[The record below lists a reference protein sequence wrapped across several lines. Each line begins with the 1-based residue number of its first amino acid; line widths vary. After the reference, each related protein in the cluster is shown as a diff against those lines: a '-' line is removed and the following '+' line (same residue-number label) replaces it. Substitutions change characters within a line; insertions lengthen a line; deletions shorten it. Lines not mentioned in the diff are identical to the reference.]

1 VYFEVPGE
9 RKLAGRRLLEIKSLT
24 QNTQGFHWVRT
35 AGFFGTAFGWGAW
48 TFRVALPI
56 MKRFNHLGE
65 ANRVPLELKATI
77 NLPKTA
83 FPMKANL
90 PQNEPKMLA
99 RWEEA
104 RIYERIREAR
114 KGAPTYILHD
124 GPPYTSGPIHM
135 GTALNKC
142 LKDFIVKS
150 KTMAGFDAPYVP
162 GWDCHGLPIEIKV
175 DKELGGKKLQM
186 RPLDVRAE
194 CRKYAQKYLDLQRQQ
209 FKRIGVFG
217 RFDRPYATMN
227 PQYESVVLSTFF
239 SFYEHGFVYKGL
251 RAVYW
256 CMHDETALA
265 EAEVEYE
272 NHTSPTVYVKYGL
285 LDDPAGIDA
294 ALAGKKVS
302 TIIWTTTPW
311 TLPASMAVAFHPD
324 EEYVGLESGGEVYI
338 VAAKLAKDVAEKCGL
353 ADSRE
358 LAHFPGRKME
368 RLNFQ
373 HPFLDRK
380 ILGVLADYV
389 TMDTG
394 TGVVHT
400 APSHGAED
408 FITGV
413 KYGLDATSNVD
424 EKGILRNG
432 LAEYTGKRVW
442 DANQPIIELL
452 KSRGALLHTEKTE
465 HSYPHCWRCHNPVI
479 FRATEQWFISM
490 ETPMPGGKSEED
502 TLRRR
507 TLEEIK
513 QVKWDPAWGEERLS
527 NMIATRPD
535 WCISRQRVWGVPIA
549 VFLCESC
556 GKPLNDSAVN
566 KKVVELFARS
576 GADAWFTSESDT
588 ILAAGTK
595 CPHCGGTKFEKETDI
610 FDVWLE
616 SGASYLALVADEP
629 AYPWPSDLYLEG
641 GDQYRGWFQSSLLCA
656 MGTHGTPPY
665 KGVVTPGWT
674 LDEKGQAMSKS
685 RGNDVDPVDISD
697 RLGAEVVR
705 LWVASVDFREDV
717 VGSEKLMLRIA
728 ENYRKIRNT
737 FRYILG
743 NLGDFNPQA
752 NAVPFEQMAAL
763 DQYMLRQALA
773 FASDVKNSYLEFAF
787 HKIYHRLNH
796 FCIVDLSA
804 FYFDVLKDR
813 LYISAPKSQARR
825 SAQTAIW
832 RIGEALVR
840 LIAPIM
846 SFISEEV
853 WDHLPKSGGRAESVH
868 LALFPSAEEILGDA
882 GSVASEGSGSD
893 KSAEDWVTLRSVR
906 DEVLKALEEA
916 RNSKLIGTGLEA
928 QVMLTAS
935 DPVYTVLSRH
945 AAELRYLFIVSAVTL
960 TPGSGNGT
968 GGVHVEVKKADGAKC
983 ERCWNYSTRVGEDKE
998 YPTVCER
1005 CSAVL
1010 KEIGA

>member
-1 VYFEVPGE
+1 MD
-9 RKLAGRRLLEIKSLT
+9 LKS
-24 QNTQGFHWVRT
+24 
-35 AGFFGTAFGWGAW
+35 
-48 TFRVALPI
+48 
-56 MKRFNHLGE
+56 
-65 ANRVPLELKATI
+65 TI

-83 FPMKANL
+83 FSMKANL

-99 RWEEA
+99 RWEQMA
-104 RIYERIREAR
+104 IYERVRQAR
-114 KGAPTYILHD
+114 KGAPLYVLHD
-124 GPPYTSGPIHM
+124 GPPYTSGPIHL
-135 GTALNKC
+135 GTAMNKC

-150 KTMAGFDAPYVP
+150 KTMSGMDAPYVP

-186 RPLDVRAE
+186 RPTDVRAE
-194 CRKYAQKYLDLQRQQ
+194 CRKYAQKFLDLQRQQ

-217 RFDRPYATMN
+217 RFDNPYATMN
-227 PQYESVVLSTFF
+227 PQYESVVLETFF
-239 SFYEHGFVYKGL
+239 SFYEKGFVYKGL

-272 NHTSPTVYVKYGL
+272 NHTSSTVWVKYRL
-285 LDDPAGIDA
+285 LDDPSSIDA
-294 ALAGKKVS
+294 ALAGKKAS

-324 EEYVGLESGGEVYI
+324 EEYVALESGDEVYI
-338 VAAKLAKDVAEKCGL
+338 VASKLAKDVAEKCGL
-353 ADSRE
+353 ADVRE

-408 FITGV
+408 FMTGV

-424 EKGILRNG
+424 EKGIMRNG
-432 LAEYTGKRVW
+432 LPEYEGKRVW
-442 DANQPIIELL
+442 DANAPIIELL
-452 KSRGALLHTEKTE
+452 RSRGALLHTEKTE

-490 ETPMPGGKSEED
+490 ETPMPGGKSKDD
-502 TLRRR
+502 TLRSR

-513 QVKWDPAWGEERLS
+513 HVKWDPAWGEERMS
-527 NMIATRPD
+527 NMIPTRPD

-556 GKPLNDSAVN
+556 GKPLNDHSVN
-566 KKVVELFARS
+566 RKVIELFARA
-576 GADAWFTSESDT
+576 GADAWFTHEAET
-588 ILAAGTK
+588 ILPAGAK

-616 SGASYLALVADEP
+616 SGASYLALLAAEP
-629 AYPWPSDLYLEG
+629 EYPWPSDLYLEG

-665 KGVVTPGWT
+665 RGVVTPGWT
-674 LDEKGQAMSKS
+674 LDEKGKAMSKS
-685 RGNDVDPVDISD
+685 SGNDVDPVDIAN
-697 RLGAEVVR
+697 RLGGEIVR
-705 LWVASVDFREDV
+705 LWTASVDFREDV
-717 VGSEKLMLRIA
+717 VGSEALMQRVG
-728 ENYRKIRNT
+728 ENYKKIRNT
-737 FRYILG
+737 FRYILS
-743 NLGDFNPQA
+743 NLYDFDSQTD
-752 NAVPFEQMAAL
+752 AVPFDKMEAL
-763 DQYMLRQALA
+763 DQYMLRQTAA
-773 FASDVKNSYLEFAF
+773 FASDLRKWYDEFAF
-787 HKIYHRLNH
+787 HKIYHRVNH

-832 RIGEALVR
+832 HIGEALVR
-840 LIAPIM
+840 LLAPIT
-846 SFISEEV
+846 SFTSEEI
-853 WDHLPKSGGRAESVH
+853 WQFLPKTEDRAESVH
-868 LALFPSAEEILGDA
+868 LAIFPASSDVLGA
-882 GSVASEGSGSD
+882 GAKEHDEQQD
-893 KSAEDWVTLRSVR
+893 KDWTTLRSVR

-916 RNSKLIGTGLEA
+916 RNQKLIGTGLEA
-928 QVMLTAS
+928 RVSVTIP
-935 DPVYTVLSRH
+935 DPVYSLLKRYDGQ
-945 AAELRYLFIVSAVTL
+945 LRYLFIVSAVIL
-960 TPGSGNGT
+960 VQGSGNGT
-968 GGVHVEVKKADGAKC
+968 GGVHVEVKKAEGLKC
-983 ERCWNYSTRVGEDKE
+983 ERCWNYSTRVGEDKN

-1010 KEIGA
+1010 KEIETA